1 MTVRELIAH
10 LRRYSEDLPVTFAD
24 CIKGNAIP
32 SLRGIEYMEVQR
44 IEQDS
49 MREDSDVLVIGL
61 SRKDV
66 RNDR

>member
-24 CIKGNAIP
+24 CITGNAIP

-44 IEQDS
+44 IEHDS
-49 MREDSDVLVIGL
+49 MCKDSDALVIGL
-61 SRKDV
+61 GLKDGWKV
-66 RNDR
+66 Q